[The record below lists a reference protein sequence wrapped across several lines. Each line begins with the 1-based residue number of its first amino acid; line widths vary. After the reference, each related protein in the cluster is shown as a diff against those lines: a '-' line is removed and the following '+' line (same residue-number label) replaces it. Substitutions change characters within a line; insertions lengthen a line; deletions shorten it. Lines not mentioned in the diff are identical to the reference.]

1 MRGKERIRLLLNRRA
16 DLLRRKAGVG
26 STEDS
31 AKLADYRVY
40 PLTPR
45 QKGVCMLVGGA
56 AFFALGY
63 IFFRVVPLALLLSLG
78 GAYTPKYW
86 SSYLLRRRRD
96 NLGLHFKQA
105 LYSLSSSLA
114 AGRSV
119 ENGFREAIDDLKLL
133 YPDGDNDMM
142 RELAIICARMDYG
155 QPIEEALLDFS
166 RRAALEDIDN
176 FADVFTTCKR
186 SGGDLVEVVRRTSNL
201 IGEKLEISQEIGVM
215 IAQKRFEAKAMLAA
229 PVLFL
234 LFMQMTSPDYM
245 RPLHHGSGLLISGLA
260 LLLFTVCAWLMIKII
275 DIRI

>member
-1 MRGKERIRLLLNRRA
+1 M
-16 DLLRRKAGVG
+16 LLRGRTNLQQWKVG
-26 STEDS
+26 LHSVENS

-45 QKGVCMLVGGA
+45 QKVICMLVGGA
-56 AFFALGY
+56 AFFTLGFV
-63 IFFRVVPLALLLSLG
+63 FFRVVPLALLLSLC
-78 GAYTPKYW
+78 GAYAPKYW
-86 SSYLLRRRRD
+86 SGYLLRRRRQ
-96 NLGLHFKQA
+96 NLSLHFKQA

-114 AGRSV
+114 SGRSV

-133 YPDGDNDMM
+133 YPDGDNDVM

-155 QPIEEALLDFS
+155 QPVEEALLDFS
-166 RRAALEDIDN
+166 RRAALEDIEN

-245 RPLHHGSGLLISGLA
+245 RPLHQGVGLLISGLA
-260 LLLFTVCAWLMIKII
+260 LVLFAVCAWLMLKII

>member
-1 MRGKERIRLLLNRRA
+1 MLQNRRA

-45 QKGVCMLVGGA
+45 QKGVSMLVGGA

-133 YPDGDNDMM
+133 YPDGDT
-142 RELAIICARMDYG
+142 I
-155 QPIEEALLDFS
+155 
-166 RRAALEDIDN
+166 
-176 FADVFTTCKR
+176 
-186 SGGDLVEVVRRTSNL
+186 
-201 IGEKLEISQEIGVM
+201 
-215 IAQKRFEAKAMLAA
+215 
-229 PVLFL
+229 
-234 LFMQMTSPDYM
+234 
-245 RPLHHGSGLLISGLA
+245 
-260 LLLFTVCAWLMIKII
+260 
-275 DIRI
+275 